1 MQKQKDILDN
11 FSEKFPLLDR
21 LYELYKQTS
30 EVSKNDENTLR
41 KSAEITTLEILELV
55 VIATRQAKAE
65 KSQTLRQAV
74 RKLDTLKVFVDM
86 AKGLQTMKE
95 EKYEQ
100 IQESLSSVGKMLGGW
115 LKSASAST
123 SNAK

>member
-1 MQKQKDILDN
+1 MTKQKDILDN

-21 LYELYKQTS
+21 LYELYKQTA
-30 EVSKNDENTLR
+30 EVSKNEENTLR

-55 VIATRQAKAE
+55 VIAARQGKSE

-86 AKGLQTMKE
+86 AKGLQTIKE
-95 EKYEQ
+95 DKYNQ
-100 IQESLSSVGKMLGGW
+100 IQESLTSVGKMIGGW
-115 LKSASAST
+115 LKSASA
-123 SNAK
+123 AK

>member
-30 EVSKNDENTLR
+30 EVSKNEENTLR

-55 VIATRQAKAE
+55 VIATRQAKIE

-86 AKGLQTMKE
+86 AKGLQTIKE

-123 SNAK
+123 NTAK